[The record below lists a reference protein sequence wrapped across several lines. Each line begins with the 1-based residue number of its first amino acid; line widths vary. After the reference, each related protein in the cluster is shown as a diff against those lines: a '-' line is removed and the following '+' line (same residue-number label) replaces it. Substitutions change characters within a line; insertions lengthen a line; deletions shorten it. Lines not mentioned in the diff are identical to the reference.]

1 MKSGTK
7 KKDRKKTTKR
17 LYLIPIL
24 SKALDIMELLQA
36 EKSPMGLEAVY
47 QRTRFSK
54 TSVYRILQTL
64 VHRGYVARTSDGLYR
79 LVSLPMKMRFGFA
92 SQSAEMPFSEAV
104 TASLRAAAAASGV
117 DLQVLDNKYDAATA
131 LKNAVEFVRAQVD
144 LIIEFQIDRHI
155 APVIADKI
163 AAAGIPLI
171 AIDIPHPHA
180 TFFGVDNY
188 RVGFDAGEL
197 LAEHALSAWGGK
209 ASWVLGLDLEEAG
222 TLVQSRI
229 TGAFD
234 GVRSKLPG
242 LPVESFVRIDGRG
255 MRDKSHRVVMDFL
268 SRHPRDRN
276 ILIAA
281 ATDTSA
287 LGALDAVKESRRAKQ
302 VAIIGQDCIPEV
314 AEQMLVPGSPIIGS
328 VSHEAQNYGPR
339 IIEIAL
345 SLLRGRTVPP
355 YNYVSHKLIT
365 PEMLRAS
372 PNGHSSL

>member
-1 MKSGTK
+1 MKSGNKAKMNTA
-7 KKDRKKTTKR
+7 KTTKR

-24 SKALDIMELLQA
+24 SKALDILELLQA
-36 EKSPMGLEAVY
+36 EKSPMVLEAVY

-64 VHRGYVARTSDGLYR
+64 VHRGYVAKTSDGLYR
-79 LVSLPMKMRFGFA
+79 LVSLPTKMRFGFG

-104 TASLRAAAAASGV
+104 TSSLRAAAAASGV
-117 DLQVLDNKYDAATA
+117 ELKVLDNKYDAATA
-131 LKNAVEFVRAQVD
+131 LKNAEEFISAQVD
-144 LIIEFQIDRHI
+144 LVVEFQIDRRV

-188 RVGFDAGEL
+188 RVGFNAGEL
-197 LAEHALSAWGGK
+197 LAEHAIKQWKGK
-209 ASWVLGLDLEEAG
+209 VNWILGLDLEEAG
-222 TLVQSRI
+222 TLVQSRV

-234 GVRSKLPG
+234 GVRSKLPD

-255 MRDKSHRVVMDFL
+255 MRDKSYRVILDFL
-268 SRHPRDRN
+268 TRHPKDKN

-287 LGALDAVKESRRAKQ
+287 LGALEAVKEAKREKQ
-302 VAIIGQDCIPEV
+302 VAIVGQDCIPEV
-314 AEQMLVPGSPIIGS
+314 MDQIRSGDSPIIGS
-328 VSHEAQNYGPR
+328 VSHEAHDYGPR
-339 IIEIAL
+339 IIEIGL
-345 SLLRGRTVPP
+345 SLLRGRTVQP
-355 YNYVSHKLIT
+355 YNYIQHKLIT
-365 PEMLRAS
+365 PK
-372 PNGHSSL
+372 SLKTAGE

>member
-1 MKSGTK
+1 MKLGNKAK
-7 KKDRKKTTKR
+7 KTAEKTTKR

-36 EKSPMGLEAVY
+36 EKSPMVLEAVY

-64 VHRGYVARTSDGLYR
+64 VHRGYVAKTGDGLYR
-79 LVSLPMKMRFGFA
+79 LVSLPMKMRFGFG

-104 TASLRAAAAASGV
+104 TSSLRAAAASSGV
-117 DLQVLDNKYDAATA
+117 DLQVLDNRYDAATA
-131 LKNAVEFVRAQVD
+131 VKNAEEFVRSQVD
-144 LIIEFQIDRHI
+144 LVIEFQIDRRI

-180 TFFGVDNY
+180 TYFGVDNY
-188 RVGFDAGEL
+188 RVGFEAGEL
-197 LAEHALSAWGGK
+197 LAEYSLKHWKGK
-209 ASWVLGLDLEEAG
+209 ANWILGLDLEEAG

-234 GVRSKLPG
+234 GIRSKLPD

-255 MRDKSHRVVMDFL
+255 MRDKSHRVVIDFL
-268 SRHPRDRN
+268 TRHPKDRN

-287 LGALDAVKESRRAKQ
+287 LGALEAVKELKREKH
-302 VAIIGQDCIPEV
+302 VAIVGQDCIPEV
-314 AEQMLVPGSPIIGS
+314 IEQMLLPESPIIGS
-328 VSHEAQNYGPR
+328 VSHEVNDYGPR
-339 IIEIAL
+339 IIEIGL

-355 YNYVSHKLIT
+355 YNYINHKLVT
-365 PEMLRAS
+365 PASLRS
-372 PNGHSSL
+372 VSE

>member
-1 MKSGTK
+1 MKSGNKAK
-7 KKDRKKTTKR
+7 KTAEKTTKR

-36 EKSPMGLEAVY
+36 EKSPMVLEAVY

-64 VHRGYVARTSDGLYR
+64 VHRGYVAKTGDGLYR
-79 LVSLPMKMRFGFA
+79 LVSLPMKMRFGFG

-104 TASLRAAAAASGV
+104 TSSLRAAAASSGV
-117 DLQVLDNKYDAATA
+117 DLQVLDNRYDAATA
-131 LKNAVEFVRAQVD
+131 VKNAEEFVRSQVD
-144 LIIEFQIDRHI
+144 LVIEFQIDRRI

-180 TFFGVDNY
+180 TYFGVDNY
-188 RVGFDAGEL
+188 RVGFEAGEL
-197 LAEHALSAWGGK
+197 LAEHSLKHWKGK
-209 ASWVLGLDLEEAG
+209 ANWVLGLDLEEAG

-234 GVRSKLPG
+234 GVRSKLPN
-242 LPVESFVRIDGRG
+242 LPVESYVRIDGRG
-255 MRDKSHRVVMDFL
+255 MRDKSHRVVIDFL
-268 SRHPRDRN
+268 TRHPKDRN

-287 LGALDAVKESRRAKQ
+287 LGALEAVKELKREKH
-302 VAIIGQDCIPEV
+302 VAIVGQDCIPEV
-314 AEQMLVPGSPIIGS
+314 IEQMLLPESPIIGS
-328 VSHEAQNYGPR
+328 VSHEVNDYGPR
-339 IIEIAL
+339 IIEIGL

-355 YNYVSHKLIT
+355 YNYINHKLVT
-365 PEMLRAS
+365 PASLRSAS
-372 PNGHSSL
+372 